1 MLTTRHEMYLM
12 GLFLALMTALS
23 ALVGA
28 LAVSHY
34 LAGHTLRAASSLILP
49 AFLAYWAWTD
59 YNGARTDGEI
69 IRWYSMAWAGGLV
82 LGLFA
87 SAIIRLIG

>member
-1 MLTTRHEMYLM
+1 MLTTRHKMYLM

-59 YNGARTDGEI
+59 YNGHGLTAKSSAG
-69 IRWYSMAWAGGLV
+69 IRWRGRAALCWGCLPRRS
-82 LGLFA
+82 
-87 SAIIRLIG
+87 SA